1 MDALTQKGFRDFMAT
16 GVRPVA
22 AAVVVEEKPDPMFYL
37 LTSLCVVGMLAKD
50 FHYRAKGK
58 AFYALHLLAD
68 LVYDA
73 THLFDEINEVYYMG
87 ECASVPPLMASVSAK
102 AAEMAAKDRCGNG
115 DTPVDEDA
123 CIPAALIARC
133 KATAGAVEECKSLA
147 PKSGTAAV
155 LDEISKKM
163 LTASG
168 LLARTEQTP
177 GASV

>member
-37 LTSLCVVGMLAKD
+37 LTSLCAVGMLAKD

-87 ECASVPPLMASVSAK
+87 ECGSVPPLMASVSAK
-102 AAEMAAKDRCGNG
+102 AAEMAGKCNCGC
-115 DTPVDEDA
+115 DTTVSEED
-123 CIPAALIARC
+123 CILSALIARC

-168 LLARTEQTP
+168 LLARTEQAP
-177 GASV
+177 GAAV